1 MARMVKTDF
10 DRFVEQQHKRSLDQD
25 VDWPKELAEW
35 LSSLDDLYQTVEGY
49 LSDYKRDGRVDT
61 TYSLIDI
68 NEDYIGSYKAKR
80 LLITIGSKNITLVP
94 VARFVIGS
102 MGRVDIEGSAG
113 RSRLVRVGE
122 SVKGVKVTVT
132 VLSPGDAAPKA
143 QPQKKEPIVW
153 KIVAPHP
160 RMEFLKL
167 SKDSFLTTLIE
178 VSNG

>member
-1 MARMVKTDF
+1 MVKTDF
-10 DRFVEQQHKRSLDQD
+10 DRFVEQQHKRSLDQE
-25 VDWPKELAEW
+25 VNWPQKLEEW

-49 LSDYKRDGRVDT
+49 LSEYKRDGTVDT

-68 NEDYIGSYKAKR
+68 NEDYIGSYKARR
-80 LLITIGSKNITLVP
+80 LLITVGSKNITLVP

-113 RSRLVRVGE
+113 RSRLIRVGE
-122 SVKGVKVTVT
+122 SVTGVKVTVT
-132 VLSPGDAAPKA
+132 ILSPGDSAPKV
-143 QPQKKEPIVW
+143 QPPKEERIVW
-153 KIVAPHP
+153 KIVAPPP
-160 RMEFLKL
+160 RMEFLAL